1 MVKSVQV
8 YHYDSF
14 SIEANKGNPAG
25 VVLDTEN
32 LTDWEMQEIAS
43 KIGFNETAFPVKSDK
58 ADLRIRFFTP
68 GHEMDLCGHA
78 TIATIYALK
87 EKQLLKNKNEI
98 TIETKAGI
106 LAIGMNVSHNDQIY
120 ITMQH
125 ATPQFETFN
134 GSNKDLAHAL
144 SIEEEDIVDN
154 LPVLY
159 GSTGVW
165 TLLVPVTSLA
175 VCKKMKPNNDQFPS
189 ILSEK
194 PNVSIH
200 PFCFETYH
208 PDANMHARH
217 FSSPFSGTTE
227 DPVTGTASGVMGA
240 YFVKYIHNN
249 SDHPLNLIVEQG
261 QEIGKN
267 GKVKVS
273 VTFKNNKW
281 EIKITGTAVSVKTFI
296 VHLTDS

>member
-14 SIEANKGNPAG
+14 STEANKGNPAG

-43 KIGFNETAFPVKSDK
+43 RVGFNETAFPVKSDK

-68 GHEMDLCGHA
+68 GHEMNLCGHA

-87 EKQLLKNKNEI
+87 EKQLLKNKNEL

-106 LAIGMNVSHNDQIY
+106 LTIRMNVSHNDQIY

-125 ATPQFETFN
+125 ATPQFETFH
-134 GSNKDLAHAL
+134 GSKKALAYAL
-144 SIEEEDIVDN
+144 DIEEEDIDEN

-165 TLLVPVTSLA
+165 TLLVPVKSLA
-175 VCKKMKPNNDQFPS
+175 VCQKMKPNNALFPS
-189 ILSEK
+189 ILNEK
-194 PNVSIH
+194 PKVSIH

-208 PDANMHARH
+208 PDSNMHARH
-217 FSSPFSGTTE
+217 FSSPFSGTIE

-240 YFVKYIHNN
+240 YFVKYIYNI
-249 SDHPLNLIVEQG
+249 SDNPLNLIVEQG

-273 VTFKNNKW
+273 VTFNDNEW
-281 EIKITGTAVSVKTFI
+281 DIKITGTAVSVKTFI
-296 VHLTDS
+296 VHLTDA